1 MRRSTYDVCAVVI
14 SDLAYDARVWKQA
27 RSLSNAG
34 LSVRLIGCSYDI
46 DATRVRTED
55 GIHVVEVPLGSR
67 TGRVSRIARARTLL
81 QVYYEVLRTP
91 ARAYHVH
98 NVHPGLAGVLA
109 SRLRRAR
116 LVYDAHELYGEP
128 TDGSLAARAAARATF
143 LLERLMVR
151 IADAAVTT
159 NPSRAEVLSA
169 RHGVRDVAV
178 LRNVPSLQREV
189 EPLDPGF
196 PAGVRVLLYQGGIY
210 AKSRAFRQT
219 VQALSDL
226 PDDIHLVILGFGRED
241 DISLVRSW
249 AEEFAVTE
257 RVHLLPPRPFDELV
271 RTAAA
276 ATLGLVPIRPIR
288 LNHTLG
294 DTNKLHEYLMAGLP
308 IVASDLPEIRHV
320 ARQGDPPVGEIFD
333 PDDSAS
339 IAAAVRR
346 ILSDEGRLARRR
358 SEALRLAREL
368 YNWDVEQHK
377 LLDLYRQLNG
387 GTVNGGTANGT
398 GATT

>member
-1 MRRSTYDVCAVVI
+1 MTRLRYDVCAVVI

-27 RSLSNAG
+27 RSLNNAG
-34 LSVRLIGCSYDI
+34 LTVRLVGCAYDI
-46 DATRVRTED
+46 DATRRRRED
-55 GIHVVEVPLGSR
+55 GIDVTEVPLGRR
-67 TGRVSRIARARTLL
+67 TGRISVAARARALL
-81 QVYYEVLRTP
+81 RVFFEVLRTP

-98 NVHPGLAGVLA
+98 NIHPALAGIFA
-109 SRLRRAR
+109 SRIRRAR
-116 LVYDAHELYGEP
+116 LVYDAHELYGEA
-128 TDGSLAARAAARATF
+128 TDPSLCARATARVTF
-143 LLERLMVR
+143 LLEALMARL
-151 IADAAVTT
+151 ADAVVTT

-169 RHGVRDVAV
+169 RHGAHEVTV

-189 EPLDPGF
+189 QPLDPGF
-196 PAGVRVLLYQGGIY
+196 PPEVKVLLYQGGIY

-219 VQALSDL
+219 VEALSYL

-241 DISLVRSW
+241 DIDLVRRW
-249 AEEFAVTE
+249 AGEFAVAD

-308 IVASDLPEIRHV
+308 VVASDLPEIRHV
-320 ARQGDPPVGEIFD
+320 ARQGNPPVGEIFN

-339 IAAAVRR
+339 IAAAVERV
-346 ILSDEGRLARRR
+346 LSDHERLAQRR

-368 YNWDVEQHK
+368 YNWEVEQQK
-377 LLDLYRQLNG
+377 LLDLYGRLNG
-387 GTVNGGTANGT
+387 CGVKRA
-398 GATT
+398 AVSA

>member
-1 MRRSTYDVCAVVI
+1 
-14 SDLAYDARVWKQA
+14 
-27 RSLSNAG
+27 
-34 LSVRLIGCSYDI
+34 
-46 DATRVRTED
+46 
-55 GIHVVEVPLGSR
+55 
-67 TGRVSRIARARTLL
+67 
-81 QVYYEVLRTP
+81 
-91 ARAYHVH
+91 
-98 NVHPGLAGVLA
+98 
-109 SRLRRAR
+109 
-116 LVYDAHELYGEP
+116 
-128 TDGSLAARAAARATF
+128 
-143 LLERLMVR
+143 MVKL
-151 IADAAVTT
+151 ADAAVTT

-169 RHGVRDVAV
+169 RHGPCEVAV

-196 PAGVRVLLYQGGIY
+196 PPGVKVLLYQGGIY
-210 AKSRAFRQT
+210 ARSRAFRQT
-219 VQALSDL
+219 VQALSYL

-241 DISLVRSW
+241 DIHLVRSW
-249 AEEFAVTE
+249 AGEFAVAD

-308 IVASDLPEIRHV
+308 VVASDLPEIRHV

-339 IAAAVRR
+339 IAAAVNR
-346 ILSDEGRLARRR
+346 ILSDQERLARRR

-368 YNWDVEQHK
+368 YNWEVEQHK
-377 LLDLYRQLNG
+377 LLDLYGRLNG
-387 GTVNGGTANGT
+387 NGGGVKAAGVTP
-398 GATT
+398 